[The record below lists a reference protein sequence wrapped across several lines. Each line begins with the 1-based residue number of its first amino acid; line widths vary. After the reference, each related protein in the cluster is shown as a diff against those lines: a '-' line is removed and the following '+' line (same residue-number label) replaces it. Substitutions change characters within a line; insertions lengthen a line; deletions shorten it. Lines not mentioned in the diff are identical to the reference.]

1 MPCSAI
7 SIPAA
12 LTMALGPDI
21 DTNYLTLINN
31 AEFMCQTRGYLID
44 DMLIGTYRELVAE
57 QLGKALM
64 YLSTAIVTA
73 WVMIQGFMIIS
84 GSNKTP
90 IVSLA
95 LQTIKLVAILTVVS
109 ILAANSPWIAE
120 MVLGVQGLIT
130 AAIVG
135 EGTDIYQIVDMNLA
149 VSQIFNAVTEG
160 LVGGQQSGADG
171 NRLTTM
177 AGVIGQSGPAVLV
190 SIMAIMAE
198 ISITLAIMLAP
209 LFIFFLMFKQ
219 TSSMFAT
226 WLKFLL
232 GTMVS
237 LALLTLLSS
246 ILLDM
251 MMRYG
256 AAVIAAYYANG
267 ALDGTGISFDISGS
281 AMQLAALG
289 SLSTALLLMVPPLI
303 MQFFNSGASFATG
316 AMMGMMGGG
325 AVGMGAAGVLNA
337 MNGQSGQGALGASGV
352 NGANGAAGQPGVGYS
367 ASSGASQNVGSR
379 SVLQALMARSGQSGE
394 NSAGLNAPG
403 TRGLANQESQGGQG
417 GQFAAVQSKQ
427 ANMGGELRSGSN
439 VSSPVAAKSSGGA
452 GSYGSIEDAQ
462 IKADYALG
470 RGGHL
475 HVGSEAPSVGSQVP
489 LNGPSKLAASGNEYA
504 GPAVPTVG
512 SSPSISP
519 PPPPPPSGGSGGMGP
534 PPPPPPPA
542 ASSASASSETPVH
555 SAAPVQPDAGSR
567 ATGPAA
573 KLPYGQLRQ

>member
-1 MPCSAI
+1 
-7 SIPAA
+7 
-12 LTMALGPDI
+12 MALGPDI

-44 DMLIGTYRELVAE
+44 DMLIGTYRELVAG
-57 QLGKALM
+57 QLAKALG

-73 WVMIQGFMIIS
+73 WLIVQGFMIVS
-84 GSNKTP
+84 GTNKTP
-90 IVSLA
+90 LMTLMI
-95 LQTIKLVAILTVVS
+95 QTIKIVGIMVVVS
-109 ILAANSPWIAE
+109 ILAGNSPWIAE

-135 EGTDIYQIVDMNLA
+135 GGTDIYQIVDMNLA
-149 VSQIFNAVTEG
+149 VAQIFNAVIEG

-171 NRLTTM
+171 NHLTKM

-237 LALLTLLSS
+237 FALLTLLSS
-246 ILLDM
+246 VLLDM

-256 AAVIAAYYANG
+256 AAVIAAFYTNG
-267 ALDGTGISFDISGS
+267 ALAAAGVSVVSFDISGS

-325 AVGMGAAGVLNA
+325 AAGMGAAGVMNA
-337 MNGQSGQGALGASGV
+337 MGGQGGQGALGTGGV

-367 ASSGASQNVGSR
+367 DPSGASQNVGSR

-403 TRGLANQESQGGQG
+403 SRGLANQGGQG
-417 GQFAAVQSKQ
+417 NQFAAVQAKQ
-427 ANMGGELRSGSN
+427 ATMGGEMRSGSN
-439 VSSPVAAKSSGGA
+439 VSNPVAAKSSGGA
-452 GSYGSIEDAQ
+452 NSYGAIEDAQ
-462 IKADYALG
+462 IKADHALG

-475 HVGSEAPSVGSQVP
+475 PVGGDAPSVGSQVP
-489 LNGPSKLAASGNEYA
+489 LNGPSKSAASGNEYA
-504 GPAVPTVG
+504 GPVVPPVG
-512 SSPSISP
+512 SAPSTP
-519 PPPPPPSGGSGGMGP
+519 PPPGGSG
-534 PPPPPPPA
+534 A
-542 ASSASASSETPVH
+542 STASSASASSDTPVY
-555 SAAPVQPDAGSR
+555 SAAPVRSGMGSR
-567 ATGPAA
+567 STGQAA
-573 KLPYGQLRQ
+573 SLRYGQQRR